1 MTSLEKQLNNLR
13 TAVSGQLGVERP
25 HVSLLFDKRDAGSL
39 YVENALQIGRAG
51 LTELRKVD
59 SKIALEEEDLF
70 DDTAVNV
77 QRALLTKE
85 ENTALNEKLERL
97 IIQLSAYL
105 HHLSAKRILE
115 WLIFQ
120 FHVQSFNAE
129 TLFIAFLPY
138 HNSNIF
144 GRLISILDLKGL
156 EYGWIKEY
164 ANLEASIPMTKLVVI
179 CASRNHSLLTLI
191 YNHIER
197 VRELFSAN
205 FVETKLP
212 HLFTFFASISV
223 HLLAKCDV
231 TDALV
236 SKMLPSLARGL
247 MSDLVSLR
255 LACLTVISQLCI
267 NVKLISN
274 KLFPII
280 KLILLKMDSYTMK
293 ESIDTLV
300 VICQR
305 QEISSFPLK
314 LKIALKIARKDECL
328 HISKY
333 IKSLFSVT
341 DMRQFFGSFARTFIP
356 MLSKCDTEEK
366 LMELCNFCVN
376 CLDLTVLNDRISE
389 TILGLVME
397 LLSETSDAEK
407 MPNIFYKHIRVLIFR
422 FPNAF
427 ASIGLEWK
435 VRDESV
441 YNMLLKACKFEQ
453 YEIETIEVV
462 ITEKKKRRRRHS
474 STKNSIEEGESQPS
488 SPVSK
493 PALKRKRPEEIKQE
507 QLNSVREPLKIT
519 FKGDPLEKLIDTI
532 KAEDW
537 ALAEAGLEKLT
548 APYYLKNRVAS
559 EFEMFFS
566 KMVAI
571 ALAEGALLKTAIKNA
586 LSQLPVNAD
595 FALSLLKPYTELKSA
610 KRSRDMCHWSCFKN
624 EDTGKFET
632 RRLFVLELL
641 LVNRTLQAS
650 AKLFHQLYE
659 ILKEVLLKADEESQY
674 LEQLII
680 NFIVSLVK
688 NPRGYKVLADDLQLD
703 TVVDIVRHTQNHR
716 ILRDCLQL
724 LTCAVTVS
732 PKKVLAH
739 LMSVY
744 TFMGDGVLKKDN
756 DLTLSVIEETLNVLF
771 STVMREKDQSL
782 DEQLVITSRLFAAS
796 ITDIPAHRRDRILR
810 AVARSAGTQYLW
822 AVIAI
827 LFERY
832 CLNWPKKTEGR
843 TSTELYEEMS
853 TIMVS
858 EYDAVEQLSCTANM
872 IKYIVKLG
880 GDFSAY
886 ESPTTIVGQKEKFL
900 SKIFD
905 RTKHSVQKLRHYR
918 FAILGWIAR
927 LLESDEFKIKISKI
941 YYSYSSKGSDWKF
954 LIFQF
959 RLVAVD
965 DNSYH
970 RLFEIAKILLF
981 CSVELDDF
989 VTTEVSD
996 AEKRNVQ
1003 ENSGRQI
1010 GNNCK
1015 YWIAVSSRAD
1025 LVIEKFQNL
1034 LPSNVCG
1041 HIVVDV
1047 LEQTATMPK
1056 LRDRALQFLNTKLLQ
1071 DVSYIRMVKVD
1082 HLNSLIRKFNSW
1094 LKPVEKEFDVQLC
1107 QKAAHTLKLV
1117 ARSITPSTGF
1127 MLLFETLE
1135 LTVELLN
1142 NRSMYDETVTGS
1154 LLLLAGELMR
1164 FQRVKNS
1171 ILYSNALTA
1180 ICTQILSAVLET
1192 QAVIRTSSNQQT
1204 DLSKDGVLGGRRRRF
1219 QYSMN
1224 GRYVTSSD
1232 ALLICSLVCLQR
1244 ILENFAGFIFKHL
1257 SSILIIISRLCCI
1270 CDYIPSANCSAQ
1282 QMQPTNKFSAA
1293 QQRISC
1299 ICRSLSKME
1308 LRIVLDAFDEACN
1321 TLIIEPAI
1329 ALPFSSLNAL
1339 TETYFSKHFS
1349 NVLAAVGILFK
1360 MLSSIN
1366 DIKNREILLKFVV
1379 RLCDVYLHGLD
1390 MRSSNAKLGNN
1401 DTIDSAELMIIDSFL
1416 EVIDNLSEN
1425 EFRTVTKA
1433 IHMRLQDATSPK
1445 AKTEVRYRSITIF
1458 RFLNRFYESYKNI
1471 SLPHFGRFFG
1481 ILPDIF
1487 SRCNSHVTDCQ
1498 SLIFYDGED
1507 SVNTATISVGC
1518 LLTVVIDF
1526 VKNCARH
1533 PAFFTLERTKIVLD
1547 FLVDELENIDV
1558 PGHELRCVPHLAEC
1572 FYNIIDCQNEILMD
1586 TINKIMLKTRSQ
1598 SPKVRYRTLL
1608 VLEWLFEHMGDA
1620 VAPTLP
1626 SVLPFLS
1633 ELLEGTV
1640 FSLEKDDNRKVE
1652 MQCDV
1657 VIGVLRK
1664 NFGEEITEGYA

>member
-1 MTSLEKQLNNLR
+1 MTSLEKQLNHLR
-13 TAVSGQLGVERP
+13 TAVSGQLEVERP
-25 HVSLLFDKRDAGSL
+25 HVSLLFDKKDAGSL

-59 SKIALEEEDLF
+59 PEIAVKEEDLF
-70 DDTAVNV
+70 DDAAVNV

-85 ENTALNEKLERL
+85 ENALLNEKLERL

-105 HHLSAKRILE
+105 HHLSAKQILE

-129 TLFIAFLPY
+129 TLFIVFLPY

-144 GRLISILDLKGL
+144 GRLLSILDLKGL
-156 EYGWIKEY
+156 EYEWVKEH
-164 ANLEASIPMTKLVVI
+164 ANLEAPIPMTKL
-179 CASRNHSLLTLI
+179 
-191 YNHIER
+191 
-197 VRELFSAN
+197 LFSAK

-223 HLLAKCDV
+223 HLLAKSDV
-231 TDALV
+231 THALV
-236 SKMLPSLARGL
+236 SKMLPFLARDL
-247 MSDLVSLR
+247 TSDLISLR

-274 KLFPII
+274 KLFPMI

-300 VICQR
+300 VIYQR

-341 DMRQFFGSFARTFIP
+341 DMLQFIGAFVHTFIP
-356 MLSKCDTEEK
+356 LLSKCDKEEK
-366 LMELCNFCVN
+366 LMELCNFCIN

-389 TILGLVME
+389 TILGLVLE
-397 LLSETSDAEK
+397 LLSEMNDAEK
-407 MPNIFYKHIRVLIFR
+407 MPNIFYKHIRALIFR

-427 ASIGLEWK
+427 ATVGSEWK
-435 VRDESV
+435 VRDKNV
-441 YNMLLKACKFEQ
+441 HNMLLKACKFEQ
-453 YEIETIEVV
+453 HEIETFEVV
-462 ITEKKKRRRRHS
+462 TVKKKKRRRRHS
-474 STKNSIEEGESQPS
+474 STKSSTDEGGSQS
-488 SPVSK
+488 SSHVSK

-507 QLNSVREPLKIT
+507 QLNSVRESCKIT

-537 ALAEAGLEKLT
+537 SLAEAGLEELIK
-548 APYYLKNRVAS
+548 PSYLKNRIAS

-566 KMVAI
+566 EMVAI
-571 ALAEGALLKTAIKNA
+571 ALAEGSHLKTAVKNA
-586 LSQLPVNAD
+586 LSQLPVDTD
-595 FALSLLKPYTELKSA
+595 FALSLLKPYTG
-610 KRSRDMCHWSCFKN
+610 SRNVRQSDMCHWSCFKD
-624 EDTGKFET
+624 EGTGKFET

-641 LVNRTLQAS
+641 LINRTLQAS

-659 ILKEVLLKADEESQY
+659 ILKEVMQKDDEDSQY

-680 NFIVSLVK
+680 NFIVCLVK
-688 NPRGYKVLADDLQLD
+688 NPRGYEVLADDLQLD
-703 TVVDIVRHTQNHR
+703 TIVDIVRHTQNHR

-771 STVMREKDQSL
+771 STVMSEKDQSFY
-782 DEQLVITSRLFAAS
+782 EQLVTTSRLFAAS
-796 ITDIPAHRRDRILR
+796 ITDIPAHRRDKILR
-810 AVARSAGTQYLW
+810 AVSRSAGTHHLW

-832 CLNWPKKTEGR
+832 CLNWSRKSEGR

-853 TIMVS
+853 AIMVS
-858 EYDAVEQLSCTANM
+858 EYDAVEQLLCTANM
-872 IKYIVKLG
+872 IKHIIKLG
-880 GDFSAY
+880 GDFSVC
-886 ESPTTIVGQKEKFL
+886 ESPITTVSQKEKFL
-900 SKIFD
+900 SRIFD

-927 LLESDEFKIKISKI
+927 LLESDEFKTK
-941 YYSYSSKGSDWKF
+941 
-954 LIFQF
+954 F

-965 DNSYH
+965 NISYD
-970 RLFEIAKILLF
+970 RLLETAKVLLF

-989 VTTEVSD
+989 VTTEASD

-1003 ENSGRQI
+1003 ANSGQRI
-1010 GNNCK
+1010 ANNCK

-1025 LVIEKFQNL
+1025 IVIEKYQNL

-1056 LRDRALQFLNTKLLQ
+1056 LRDRALQFLNAKLLQ
-1071 DVSYIRMVKVD
+1071 DGSYICSVKMD
-1082 HLNSLIRKFNSW
+1082 HLNSLIRKFNCW
-1094 LKPVEKEFDVQLC
+1094 LKPAEKGFDVDLC

-1117 ARSITPSTGF
+1117 ARNMTPSTGF
-1127 MLLFETLE
+1127 MLLSETLE
-1135 LTVELLN
+1135 LTAKLLT
-1142 NRSMYDETVTGS
+1142 NRSKYDETLTGS

-1171 ILYSNALTA
+1171 ILYSNTLTA
-1180 ICTQILSAVLET
+1180 VCTEILSTVLEAQT
-1192 QAVIRTSSNQQT
+1192 VIRTSSNQQT
-1204 DLSKDGVLGGRRRRF
+1204 NLSKDGVLWGRRRRT
-1219 QYSMN
+1219 QQSMS

-1232 ALLICSLVCLQR
+1232 ALLICSLICLQR
-1244 ILENFAGFIFKHL
+1244 ILENFAEFIFKHL
-1257 SSILIIISRLCCI
+1257 SPILIIISRLCRT
-1270 CDYIPSANCSAQ
+1270 CDYIPSVNCSAQ
-1282 QMQPTNKFSAA
+1282 QMQLSNKFSAVH
-1293 QQRISC
+1293 QRISC

-1321 TLIIEPAI
+1321 TLIIEP
-1329 ALPFSSLNAL
+1329 
-1339 TETYFSKHFS
+1339 T
-1349 NVLAAVGILFK
+1349 AVGILFK
-1360 MLSSIN
+1360 MFSSIN

-1379 RLCDVYLHGLD
+1379 RVCDLYFHGLD
-1390 MRSSNAKLGNN
+1390 VRSSNAKLEEN
-1401 DTIDSAELMIIDSFL
+1401 DAIDNAELMIIDSFL

-1425 EFRTVTKA
+1425 EFRTVVKS
-1433 IHMRLQDATSPK
+1433 IHMRLQEAIFPK
-1445 AKTEVRYRSITIF
+1445 AKIEVRYRSITIF
-1458 RFLNRFYESYKNI
+1458 KFLNRFYESYKNI
-1471 SLPHFGRFFG
+1471 SLPHFGRFFAL
-1481 ILPDIF
+1481 LPDIF
-1487 SRCNSHVTDCQ
+1487 SRCNSHIADSY

-1507 SVNTATISVGC
+1507 LANSVAVSMGH
-1518 LLTVVIDF
+1518 LLTVMIDF
-1526 VKNCARH
+1526 VKNCALH
-1533 PAFFTLERTKIVLD
+1533 PSFFTSERARTVLD
-1547 FLVDELENIDV
+1547 FLVDELENKDV

-1572 FYNIIDCQNEILMD
+1572 FYNIIDCQNEVLMD

-1598 SPKVRYRTLL
+1598 SSKVRYRTLL
-1608 VLEWLFEHMGDA
+1608 VLKWLFERMGDA

-1633 ELLEGTV
+1633 ELLE
-1640 FSLEKDDNRKVE
+1640 DDNRKVE
-1652 MQCDV
+1652 MQCDA

-1664 NFGEEITEGYA
+1664 NFGERITEGYT